1 MYDTLLKLLTSIV
14 LFHLHLWL
22 LVTHQWNINFILPFF
37 WKENNDNLQAVPKLS
52 TSVVTGT
59 RHERTVTICE
69 NVMDSSDLPR
79 KAHSLWKNVLP
90 VRHLIHRHILP
101 GVDKVCICRQ
111 YSGYHRLGNG
121 YWMLCLRWMR
131 GNFYI
136 LRTKPYFVHP
146 LSSSHENRIHEYDF
160 PMHIQET
167 RF

>member
-69 NVMDSSDLPR
+69 NVMDSSDLHR

-90 VRHLIHRHILP
+90 VRNLIHRHILP

-160 PMHIQET
+160 PMHIQEK

>member
-14 LFHLHLWL
+14 LFHLHLWS
-22 LVTHQWNINFILPFF
+22 LVTHQWNIDFILPFF
-37 WKENNDNLQAVPKLS
+37 WKENNDNLQAVPELS
-52 TSVVTGT
+52 TSVVTGM
-59 RHERTVTICE
+59 RHEWTVTICE
-69 NVMDSSDLPR
+69 NVMDSSDLPQ

-111 YSGYHRLGNG
+111 YSGYHRFGNC
-121 YWMLCLRWMR
+121 YRMLCLYRMR

-136 LRTKPYFVHP
+136 LHTKPYSVHP
-146 LSSSHENRIHEYDF
+146 LSSSHENHIHEYDF
-160 PMHIQET
+160 PMYIQEK